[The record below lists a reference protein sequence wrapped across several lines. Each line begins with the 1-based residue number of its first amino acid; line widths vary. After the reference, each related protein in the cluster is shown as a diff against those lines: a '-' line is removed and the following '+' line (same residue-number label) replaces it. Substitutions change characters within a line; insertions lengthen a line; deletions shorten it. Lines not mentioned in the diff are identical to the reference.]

1 MSRDDELDNAVDDLI
16 ERYLLFLRGRGP
28 EPDLSVLPP
37 DRRAEVAEQLEIVT
51 ALVDR
56 DTSLPPIE
64 EDPVAMRLGL
74 LDTARQDQPSSI
86 LQPLPHADGGPD
98 DAPVVIALQDLV
110 FRFNQLVAVD
120 FAPAWVS
127 RAPNAMRPVAQCTA
141 PGETVAVF
149 VAAVDEW
156 SREPE
161 AVAKFFRLHPEVSAV
176 ALVSQDAERAVVVT
190 PADAHRSV
198 DTVHG
203 WLAPHSPSSPEPL
216 SIALGRHFDQCLPA
230 WEQVA
235 GLDDLL
241 GLGDLNSAVSE
252 ISAKQIAEARRSR
265 PKLMYKKNS
274 LRVLSELDPLA
285 IAEVVI
291 DVQSGHLE
299 GDDLVERLAR
309 LAEAVAS

>member
-28 EPDLSVLPP
+28 EPDLSVLPS

-56 DTSLPPIE
+56 DTSSPSIE

-74 LDTARQDQPSSI
+74 LDSARQDEPPPN
-86 LQPLPHADGGPD
+86 LQELPPVDDGPD
-98 DAPVVIALQDLV
+98 DTPVVIALQDLA
-110 FRFNQLVAVD
+110 FRFNRLVTVE

-127 RAPNAMRPVAQCTA
+127 RPPNTMRPVAQCTA
-141 PGETVAVF
+141 PGGIVAVF
-149 VAAVDEW
+149 IAAVDEW
-156 SREPE
+156 SQEPE
-161 AVAKFFRLHPEVSAV
+161 TVARFFRLHPEVSAI
-176 ALVSQDAERAVVVT
+176 ALVSEDAERAVVVT

-203 WLAPHSPSSPEPL
+203 WLAPHSPSLPEPL

-230 WEQVA
+230 WERVA
-235 GLDDLL
+235 DLDDLL

-252 ISAKQIAEARRSR
+252 ISAKQVAEARRSR
-265 PKLMYKKNS
+265 PKLMYKKKS
-274 LRVLSELDPLA
+274 LQALSGLDPLA

-299 GDDLVERLAR
+299 GDGLVERLAR